1 MFEPRARRGLWLVLM
16 FAALLRLPPLFFPII
31 TNDGTI
37 RLYKSVQWASEPVW
51 YGLGG
56 QWPPLV
62 MYLQGLLIRWGA
74 DPVWMAHLQGYVIS
88 VATVYVAYLLGW
100 QIFKDARIALVGAI
114 AAAGYWYH
122 IAFINMNLIE
132 NWYTLLLLVTL
143 YLSVKALE
151 QPYPSTK
158 LMIGVAL
165 CIAGL
170 ILLRHEGRLVWLVL
184 LGYALYQRQWRLAAW
199 IAGVNGA
206 LLGYLLLENQLM
218 RGHWMADLISARAN
232 FDFAAAAK
240 ERTVSLEQKLG
251 ILRGIFMFM
260 PSIFFILLAF
270 TGILAHK
277 KSRGAQV
284 VSLCSLA
291 SLGLLLFS
299 AFTTSLIPFVR
310 YFVPVF
316 MPLTPLAGAG
326 WATAARV
333 SKWLALAM
341 VMGMLLVQPFQ
352 WTRGWVRRYGEWR
365 WTYLAPCYQQPPQQT
380 ALEQQIAALPLD
392 AKVTLV
398 GWPYAEWD
406 IKTAILNTR
415 RFDLMGGLR
424 KDSEYDQYAA
434 RPTAPLILTRET
446 LLQADYLVVH
456 PLSKRAA
463 ELERL
468 SLPTEVVYE
477 ADFLIVY
484 KVLKPT
490 ANPLPQ

>member
-1 MFEPRARRGLWLVLM
+1 MPDTRAQRWLWLVLAY
-16 FAALLRLPPLFFPII
+16 AAILRLPPLFFSII

-62 MYLQGLLIRWGA
+62 MYLQGLLVRWGA
-74 DPVWMAHLQGYVIS
+74 DPVWMAYLQGYVIS
-88 VATVYVAYLLGW
+88 IATVYVAYLLGW
-100 QIFKDARIALVGAI
+100 QTFKDTRIAIAGAI

-132 NWYTLLLLVTL
+132 NWYTLLLLIVL
-143 YLSVKALE
+143 YLSVKAFE
-151 QPYPSTK
+151 RPQPPTR
-158 LMIGVAL
+158 LMVGIAV

-170 ILLRHEGRLVWLVL
+170 ILLRHEGRLVLLVL
-184 LGYALYQRQWRLAAW
+184 LGYTLYQRQWRLAAW
-199 IAGVNGA
+199 MASVNGV

-251 ILRGIFMFM
+251 TLRGIFLFM
-260 PSIFFILLAF
+260 PSIFFIVLAL
-270 TGILAHK
+270 TGILTHEK
-277 KSRGAQV
+277 NRGTQV
-284 VSLCSLA
+284 VSLCSLS

-316 MPLTPLAGAG
+316 MPLAPLVGAG
-326 WATAARV
+326 WARAARFNR
-333 SKWLALAM
+333 WFALAL
-341 VMGMLLVQPFQ
+341 VIGMLLAQPFQ
-352 WTRGWVRRYGEWR
+352 WTRGWMRRYGEWR
-365 WTYLAPCYQQPPQQT
+365 WTYIAPCYQQPPQQA
-380 ALEQQIAALPLD
+380 ALEQQIAALPPGT
-392 AKVTLV
+392 KVMLL

-415 RFDLMGGLR
+415 RFDLMRGLR
-424 KDSEYDQYAA
+424 KDSEYDQYTA
-434 RPTAPLILTRET
+434 RPTEPLILTREAFF
-446 LLQADYLVVH
+446 QADYLLVH
-456 PLSKRAA
+456 PQSKRVD

-468 SLPTEVVYE
+468 SPPVEVVYE
-477 ADFLIVY
+477 TDFLIVY
-484 KVLKPT
+484 KVLKP
-490 ANPLPQ
+490 AENRAQR